1 MNHRACSSSR
11 RRGREEQVKRDSSEP
26 ALREN
31 QFAAEWNADSFAW
44 GSFEW
49 LSLACSSSGSAYLI
63 LQGRQ
68 GPGGAAHN
76 PAALLTNLVKASYT
90 HTHARRSAPQM
101 LINRNNGGKAGAAQ
115 RRHAHK
121 RSTRTAHAHTRTITA
136 HTQSQHTLPIHTL
149 KTRRTTAVRIR
160 QLNDHE
166 IASGGKRQRE
176 GERGAVWVKGQPA
189 RERERARS

>member
-1 MNHRACSSSR
+1 M
-11 RRGREEQVKRDSSEP
+11 
-26 ALREN
+26 
-31 QFAAEWNADSFAW
+31 
-44 GSFEW
+44 
-49 LSLACSSSGSAYLI
+49 ACSSSGSAYLI

-68 GPGGAAHN
+68 GTVGGEGQAGHN

-90 HTHARRSAPQM
+90 DTHVQRSAPQM

-121 RSTRTAHAHTRTITA
+121 HNTRTAHAHTRTITA
-136 HTQSQHTLPIHTL
+136 HTQSQHTLPTHTPNTYTHTL

-176 GERGAVWVKGQPA
+176 GESGTVWVKGQPA
-189 RERERARS
+189 RERASAQLSG

>member
-1 MNHRACSSSR
+1 M
-11 RRGREEQVKRDSSEP
+11 
-26 ALREN
+26 
-31 QFAAEWNADSFAW
+31 
-44 GSFEW
+44 
-49 LSLACSSSGSAYLI
+49 ACSSSGSAYLI

-68 GPGGAAHN
+68 GTVGGEGQAGHN

-90 HTHARRSAPQM
+90 DTHRHTHVQRNGPQM